1 MLFWGCVR
9 LCGIYQNDH
18 WIKTYLSHEYGLL
31 TRKGSYGHFS
41 AFEHLSVPTYTQQPM
56 QPIGIRLRNLLLTIH
71 PPVMAFLPWQ
81 GGFLRYNVYI
91 CICVLAADRQFC
103 FENFLEKIFELRFG
117 NGTIGFT
124 RVHSIDSKV
133 EQKKIYFWRFLT
145 EPLNNF

>member
-1 MLFWGCVR
+1 MLFWGCFR

-41 AFEHLSVPTYTQQPM
+41 AFEHLSVPTYTQHPM

-91 CICVLAADRQFC
+91 YIYAYVFGCGSPILFWKFSRK
-103 FENFLEKIFELRFG
+103 NFRIRVREWYHWIRKGSNHRFKH
-117 NGTIGFT
+117 TT
-124 RVHSIDSKV
+124 
-133 EQKKIYFWRFLT
+133 KK
-145 EPLNNF
+145 N

>member
-18 WIKTYLSHEYGLL
+18 WIKTYLSHEYGLF

-41 AFEHLSVPTYTQQPM
+41 AFEHLSVPTYTQHPM

-81 GGFLRYNVYI
+81 GGFCVIMYIYI
-91 CICVLAADRQFC
+91 CICVWLRIA
-103 FENFLEKIFELRFG
+103 NFVLKIFSKKFSNQGSGMVPLDSQ
-117 NGTIGFT
+117 GFKP
-124 RVHSIDSKV
+124 SI
-133 EQKKIYFWRFLT
+133 
-145 EPLNNF
+145 

>member
-1 MLFWGCVR
+1 MPYLVGEG

-18 WIKTYLSHEYGLL
+18 WINTYSSHEYGLL
-31 TRKGSYGHFS
+31 TRKWSYGHFL

-91 CICVLAADRQFC
+91 YIYAYVFWLRIANFVL
-103 FENFLEKIFELRFG
+103 KIF
-117 NGTIGFT
+117 
-124 RVHSIDSKV
+124 SK
-133 EQKKIYFWRFLT
+133 KFS
-145 EPLNNF
+145 N